1 MIVFSSATAGSNRID
16 FEKRVVRMSHGR
28 IKIINLIDEIVRV
41 ANKTNPYISPGNLPN
56 LDIEKIKHL
65 KDDAINGIIRRTNNK
80 KHDYIIDGRMSFWWR
95 GGPIALLTLE
105 DIKRINPDFL
115 ISMVSNP
122 NDVVT
127 NLKSKPTWQEKN
139 IDGYEMAEWS
149 EVEIYTA
156 DLISKSIRRKNYV
169 IGTKENPSTLYDLI
183 YSQHK
188 PKAYISFSMAHK
200 KRDYKKLDSF
210 LRKIR
215 KYLIIFDPRSV
226 PVTQYKYKTDRLR
239 EIVYNQTVRRD
250 LHFIDQS
257 DLVIIYLA
265 ELVYSSGVDSER
277 MHAYSTGRETLLY
290 FPFEKYGP
298 FTPYFVDKMF
308 NNEKDLIKEI
318 KNLSEK
324 FREKGKL

>member
-28 IKIINLIDEIVRV
+28 IKIINLIDEIVRE

-65 KDDAINGIIRRTNNK
+65 KDDAVNSIIRRTNNK
-80 KHDYIIDGRMSFWWR
+80 KNDYIIDGRMSFWWR

-250 LHFIDQS
+250 LHLIDQS

-290 FPFEKYGP
+290 FPFEKYSP

>member
-28 IKIINLIDEIVRV
+28 IKIINLIDEIVRE

-65 KDDAINGIIRRTNNK
+65 KDDAVNSIIRRTNNK
-80 KHDYIIDGRMSFWWR
+80 KNDYIIDGRMSFWWR

-250 LHFIDQS
+250 LHLIDQS

-265 ELVYSSGVDSER
+265 ELVYSSVVDSER

-290 FPFEKYGP
+290 FPFEKYSP

>member
-28 IKIINLIDEIVRV
+28 IKIINLIDEIVRE
-41 ANKTNPYISPGNLPN
+41 ANKTNPYISPVNLPN

-65 KDDAINGIIRRTNNK
+65 KDDAVNSIIRRTNNK
-80 KHDYIIDGRMSFWWR
+80 KNDYIIDGRMSFWWR

-250 LHFIDQS
+250 LHLIDQS

-290 FPFEKYGP
+290 FPFEKYSP

>member
-28 IKIINLIDEIVRV
+28 IKIINLIDEIVRE
-41 ANKTNPYISPGNLPN
+41 ANKTNPYISPVNLPN

-65 KDDAINGIIRRTNNK
+65 KDDAVNSIIRRTNNK
-80 KHDYIIDGRMSFWWR
+80 KNDYIIDGRMSFWWR

-156 DLISKSIRRKNYV
+156 DLISRSIRRKNYV

-250 LHFIDQS
+250 LHLIDQS

-290 FPFEKYGP
+290 FPFEKYSP